1 MSDSTAL
8 EFTID
13 KQISRMFLSVDP
25 SQLVYKLLKYFEII
39 VYQLRKIYG
48 SKRPGYLFVHC
59 EFQWCA
65 IAHQL

>member
-13 KQISRMFLSVDP
+13 NRYPHDCQF
-25 SQLVYKLLKYFEII
+25 

-59 EFQWCA
+59 VFQCCT
-65 IAHQL
+65 ITQLNSNLITIIIEL